1 MQQADP
7 AVFEDIVMEKKMN
20 GHHLILGEQID
31 FITGETISDTHDE
44 RYRQKLARLLVNDKG
59 FDKNDILPRFE
70 LLTQA
75 NDRRA
80 IVPID
85 FLVSLAGKIC
95 MLIKYG
101 PGSVVTRHRS
111 ALAASRLVVS
121 YQIPIAV
128 VTNGEDADILDGLN
142 GKVIRRGLDAVHN
155 KKELLQ
161 IKANFDFKTIP
172 PQRAEMESRIFYC
185 FEVDGSCECDDTIC
199 RLP

>member
-1 MQQADP
+1 
-7 AVFEDIVMEKKMN
+7 MEKKMN

-44 RYRQKLARLLVNDKG
+44 RYRQKLARLLVNDKE
-59 FDKNDILPRFE
+59 FDKSDIRPRFE

-85 FLVSLAGKIC
+85 FLVSIAGKIC

-101 PGSVVTRHRS
+101 PGSLITRHRS
-111 ALAASRLVVS
+111 ALAASRLVAS
-121 YQIPIAV
+121 YQVPIAV
-128 VTNGEDADILDGLN
+128 VTNGEAADILDGLN
-142 GKVIRRGLDAVHN
+142 GKVIRRGLDAIPN

-161 IKANFDFKTIP
+161 TRANFDFKKIP
-172 PQRAEMESRIFYC
+172 AQRAEMESRIFYC

-199 RLP
+199 KLP

>member
-1 MQQADP
+1 
-7 AVFEDIVMEKKMN
+7 MEKKMN

-44 RYRQKLARLLVNDKG
+44 RYRQKLARFLVTDKK
-59 FDKNDILPRFE
+59 FEKSAILPRFE

-101 PGSVVTRHRS
+101 PGSLVTRHRS

-142 GKVIRRGLDAVHN
+142 GKVIRRGLDAVPN
-155 KKELLQ
+155 KQELLQ